1 MAVLQSEENEL
12 PAPGEFIDQSYQ
24 VVRTIGMGASA
35 TIFLVRHALT
45 DDLYAL
51 KILKQAHFSDENA
64 KKRFER
70 EATTLSKTIH
80 PNLVKLHGHGVS
92 HSGAPYFV
100 MDYLEGRSLAG
111 ILNEA
116 GRMDVLRLCRIAEQI
131 CDGIGAAHDVG
142 VLHRDLKPSNIILV
156 GENIDNELVKI
167 VDFGIAKELSA
178 ELEQKLTQDGLTVGT
193 PGFMSPE
200 QCCGLD
206 LDQRSD
212 VYSVG
217 CIMYRALSGVGPF
230 QADNT
235 IALLYKHVTESHV
248 PPMAVHEPSIGAY
261 PKLEKI
267 VSKSLARKADNRY
280 QSMRDLKKDISE
292 FIASTAGSA

>member
-1 MAVLQSEENEL
+1 MTVQQTEENEL
-12 PAPGEFIDQSYQ
+12 PSPGEFIDQSYQ
-24 VVRTIGMGASA
+24 VVRPIGVGASA

-51 KILKQAHFSDENA
+51 KILKKVLFSDERA

-80 PNLVKLHGHGVS
+80 PNLVKLHAHGQA

-100 MDYLEGRSLAG
+100 MDFLEGRSLAS
-111 ILNEA
+111 
-116 GRMDVLRLCRIAEQI
+116 VLSDGSRLDTLRVCRIAIQI
-131 CDGIGAAHDVG
+131 CDGMTAAHEVG
-142 VLHRDLKPSNIILV
+142 VLHRDLKPNNILLV
-156 GENIDNELVKI
+156 GEGTEKELVKI

-193 PGFMSPE
+193 PGFMGPE
-200 QCCGLD
+200 QCCGLE

-212 VYSVG
+212 VYSLG
-217 CIMYRALSGVGPF
+217 CIMYKALSGVGPF
-230 QADNT
+230 QADNA

-248 PPMAVHEPSIGAY
+248 PPMEVYEPKMGAY

-267 VSKSLARKADNRY
+267 VSKTLARRAEDRY
-280 QSMRDLKKDISE
+280 QSMKDLKKDISE
-292 FIASTAGSA
+292 FVAATA

>member
-12 PAPGEFIDQSYQ
+12 PAPGEFIDQAYQ
-24 VVRTIGMGASA
+24 VIRPIGVGASA
-35 TIFLVRHALT
+35 TIFLVRDAHT
-45 DDLYAL
+45 DALYAL
-51 KILKQAHFSDENA
+51 KILKQAHFLDENA

-80 PNLVKLHGHGVS
+80 PNLVKLHAHGQA

-100 MDYLEGRSLAG
+100 MDFLEGRSLG
-111 ILNEA
+111 TILGQY
-116 GRMDVLRLCRIAEQI
+116 GRMEAVRLCRIAEQI

-156 GENIDNELVKI
+156 GQDAEKEHVKI
-167 VDFGIAKELSA
+167 VDFGIAKELTA
-178 ELEQKLTQDGLTVGT
+178 ELEQKLTQDGQTVGT

-200 QCCGLD
+200 QCCGLE

-217 CIMYRALSGVGPF
+217 CIMYKALSGVGPF
-230 QADNT
+230 QADNS
-235 IALLYKHVTESHV
+235 IALLYKHVTETHV
-248 PPMAVHEPSIGAY
+248 PPMQVHEPSMGAY

-267 VSKSLARKADNRY
+267 VAKALARKAENRY
-280 QSMRDLKKDISE
+280 QSMKDLKKDISE
-292 FIASTAGSA
+292 FIVSVEKP